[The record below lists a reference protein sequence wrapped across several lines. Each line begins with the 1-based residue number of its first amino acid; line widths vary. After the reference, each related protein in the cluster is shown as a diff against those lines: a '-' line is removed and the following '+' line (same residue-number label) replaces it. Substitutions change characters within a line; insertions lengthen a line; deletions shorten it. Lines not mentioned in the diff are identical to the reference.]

1 MNRFDRFLRRLNTG
15 ELIVLDGAM
24 GTEIQRRGVS
34 TTLPLW
40 SASVLSRNPE
50 VVRQIHTDY
59 IEAGADIISTNT
71 FRTNERT
78 YVKAGMSHTEAA
90 AAAKIAC
97 DLANEARTQC
107 GNDDV
112 LIAGGVAPL
121 EDCYRPDLVPSNEEL
136 KREHALWARS
146 LADGGA
152 DFIFVETMNCIRE
165 SVIALEEAVK
175 TGLPVALS
183 FVATPEGLLLSGESI
198 DALIAAVTPSAPFAI
213 MLNCRPPETLHE
225 ALRILQNATDIP
237 VGIYANGIGK
247 PDDIEGWTFAD
258 ARNGVTYAS
267 YAKEWANVGVRILG
281 GCCGTVPKDI
291 QAIAALCK
299 ARNSEKLQLC

>member
-1 MNRFDRFLRRLNTG
+1 MSRFDRLLQRLNTG
-15 ELIVLDGAM
+15 ERIVLDGAM
-24 GTEIQRRGVS
+24 GTEIQRRGVC

-40 SASVLSRNPE
+40 SASVLSGNPE
-50 VVRQIHTDY
+50 VVRQIHSDY
-59 IEAGADIISTNT
+59 IEAGADIICTNT

-78 YVKAGMSHTEAA
+78 YAKAGMSHAEAA
-90 AAAKIAC
+90 AAAAIAC
-97 DLANEARTQC
+97 DLANDARTQS

-112 LIAGGVAPL
+112 LIAGSVAPL
-121 EDCYRPDLVPSNEEL
+121 EDCYRPDLVPGNGEL

-152 DFIFVETMNCIRE
+152 EFIFVETMNCVRE

-183 FVATPEGLLLSGESI
+183 FVATPEGFLLSGESI
-198 DALIAAVTPSAPFAI
+198 GTLIGAVMPSAPFAI
-213 MLNCRPPETLHE
+213 MLNCRPPATLAA

-247 PDDIEGWTFAD
+247 PDDKEGWTFAD

-267 YAKEWANVGVRILG
+267 YAKDWADAGVRIIG
-281 GCCGTVPKDI
+281 GCCGTGPEDI
-291 QAIAALCK
+291 RAIAGLCK
-299 ARNSEKLQLC
+299 ARNSGKSLIC